1 MTINCVE
8 NPINEENSTNNKNPT
23 NDDTPTNDPLTFKTG
38 LWNMIIIKYK

>member
-38 LWNMIIIKYK
+38 L